1 MTTPVKKKKKKNFA
15 HFPQMIY
22 AKEKKIHIVL

>member
-1 MTTPVKKKKKKNFA
+1 MTTPVKKKNKTA

-22 AKEKKIHIVL
+22 ANEKKIHIVL

>member
-1 MTTPVKKKKKKNFA
+1 MTTPVKKKKKNFA